1 MKVLIFHVKGVCIGI
16 FYSKYLSI
24 PLRKIFIGLAKQV
37 IERLA
42 SQGHQLWCNHSY
54 QGWIQG
60 RGPGGLVPP
69 KIEHLNFWWQPSF
82 YPIFYFNFVIAY
94 LYFLI
99 FLFWISFFNY
109 NWKMAILIVYLS
121 LICIYSI
128 MLIFSHLS
136 LITILN
142 KI

>member
-1 MKVLIFHVKGVCIGI
+1 MRSRWILFEKRSWESSSFCI
-16 FYSKYLSI
+16 YS
-24 PLRKIFIGLAKQV
+24 V
-37 IERLA
+37 IRGG
-42 SQGHQLWCNHSY
+42 SRG
-54 QGWIQG
+54 
-60 RGPGGLVPP
+60 GPGGLVPS

-82 YPIFYFNFVIAY
+82 YPVFYFNFVIAY

-99 FLFWISFFNY
+99 SLFSISFFNY

-142 KI
+142 KICFYPFRSSHWEIFYKIATSVLH

>member
-1 MKVLIFHVKGVCIGI
+1 MLTNPLNYNYTSSFGSIQFSRKSLSTKVLGI
-16 FYSKYLSI
+16 IYFFAQQLS
-24 PLRKIFIGLAKQV
+24 GAD
-37 IERLA
+37 
-42 SQGHQLWCNHSY
+42 
-54 QGWIQG
+54 
-60 RGPGGLVPP
+60 PGGTRWTAPLPTS

-82 YPIFYFNFVIAY
+82 YPVFYFNFVIAY

-99 FLFWISFFNY
+99 FLISISFLNY